1 MKKNLKSCVEVLE
14 VSDRQCLV
22 DMNQYA
28 LIEQAGLLPDLRH
41 KKSAHMTAGWAV
53 GQTAHA
59 AFAMGGADLDGMRYL
74 TFSAF
79 AAGCAGMR
87 FRLLLGSAEGGNGG
101 DGYEAV
107 LSVPR
112 DGWNDYRLCLPY
124 LPARGTPLG
133 WNHIESI
140 CFDVV
145 GGVPAAQEHP
155 MLYLDNL
162 FVWEEFAPPLYT
174 TMPELKGAALF
185 SKTGSYAIVD
195 RKRVA
200 NALGEAQ
207 ATPFEQDGVLWLPMA
222 PVAAVLAHSAVA
234 DNLAMTLSFTYRRKK
249 YAFSANSREYTVD
262 GEAQKL
268 GFFPKERGGSLFFPA
283 EYVCQF
289 FRWRQLYASP
299 CGLFLLSN
307 RKNAFADGRDDEII
321 RRLMA
326 DMTYVRP
333 TAGRVLDDL
342 HRRFNPSRGRLLASF
357 DDLMKLRRGAK
368 EDEGR
373 KALLNALKQQYGKGS
388 ASYAAGATDGAQST
402 LDSDASLENG
412 AQRLF
417 ALAMLYRATGDKDYC
432 VQAYRQVEELASLE
446 EWSGSTAATLG
457 LVSFSMAI
465 AYDWCR
471 HVWDE
476 AQKALAERAMLRRGM
491 RVGLAWYQG
500 KGMSFRLGGSVAA
513 QVDAGM
519 LAMALALADV
529 YPETAL
535 HLLSHVLPHV
545 EACFDAYAPDG
556 GFSESIS
563 AWEKTTRALVLFV
576 AMLQKACGTDYGF
589 ASSAGFLA
597 TAYFP
602 VFTET
607 ENGAWNYHNSTAGF
621 CDTAV
626 LGWFSAQSGDDLP
639 AWLHSRRLQT
649 NKTAV
654 TPLDLL
660 FYRPTDRE
668 QEVSLPLDAV
678 YRRSGLAVMRSDWG
692 ADATFLGLHA
702 GSNRA
707 PNADLDVGTF
717 LLEMGGERFFGEIGG
732 DERFSVVMRRRAEG
746 QNTLLVAPPASPAP
760 DQAPDADAVFT
771 EMKDSASRAY
781 AVVDLS
787 SSHAD
792 ILRGK
797 RGAMLCEERR
807 VAVIQDEVTLTEPRD
822 LLWNAWTTATVEKV
836 GKGRSLK
843 LTKNGKTMIC
853 RLCGVSALFEVET
866 FRDTEWSRI
875 SVHLVGKQR
884 VRMAVV
890 CYLED
895 EEHTAARSPYEVLPI
910 STWGN

>member
-1 MKKNLKSCVEVLE
+1 MKKNLKSCIEVTE
-14 VSDRQCLV
+14 VSDRQCLL
-22 DMNQYA
+22 DMNRYEM
-28 LIEQAGLLPDLRH
+28 IELAGLLPDLRH
-41 KKSAHMTAGWAV
+41 KKSAHMTAGWPVAE
-53 GQTAHA
+53 TAHA
-59 AFAMGGADLDGMRYL
+59 AFAMRGADLDGIRYL
-74 TFSAF
+74 TFSVF
-79 AAGCAGMR
+79 AVGCAGMR
-87 FRLLLGSAEGGNGG
+87 FRLLFASSEDGSCDNGF
-101 DGYEAV
+101 EAV

-124 LPARGTPLG
+124 LPARGVPLG
-133 WNHIESI
+133 WSRIDSI

-145 GGVPAAQEHP
+145 GGVPASSEHP

-195 RKRVA
+195 RKRIA

-207 ATPFEQDGVLWLPMA
+207 AVPFEQDGVLWLPMA
-222 PVAAVLAHSAVA
+222 PVAGVIARTAVA

-249 YAFSANSREYTVD
+249 YAFSANSREYTED

-283 EYVCQF
+283 EYVCRF
-289 FRWRQLYASP
+289 FHWRQLYVSP
-299 CGLFLLSN
+299 YGLILLSN
-307 RKNAFADGRDDEII
+307 RKNAFSDGRDDEII

-333 TAGRVLDDL
+333 TAERVLDAL

-357 DDLMKLRRGAK
+357 DDLMKLRRSAK
-368 EDEGR
+368 ENEELR
-373 KALLNALKQQYGKGS
+373 ALLNALKKQYGKGS
-388 ASYAAGATDGAQST
+388 APDSADATDGARDT
-402 LDSDASLENG
+402 ALENG

-417 ALAMLYRATGDKDYC
+417 ALSMLYRATGDKDYC
-432 VQAYRQVEELASLE
+432 VRAYEQVEALASVE
-446 EWSGSTAATLG
+446 EWTGNTAATLG
-457 LVSFSMAI
+457 TVSFSMAV
-465 AYDWCR
+465 AYDWCH

-491 RVGLAWYQG
+491 RVGLALYRG
-500 KGMSFRLGGSVAA
+500 KGMSFRPGGSVAA

-519 LAMALALADV
+519 LSMALALADV

-535 HLLSHVLPHV
+535 QLLNGVLPHV

-556 GFSESIS
+556 GFSESVS

-589 ASSAGFLA
+589 AASAGFLA

-607 ENGAWNYHNSTAGF
+607 ENGAWNYHNNTADF

-626 LGWFSAQSGDDLP
+626 LNWFSAQSGDDLP

-649 NKTAV
+649 NRTVV

-660 FYRPTDRE
+660 FYRPTERE
-668 QEVSLPLDAV
+668 REVNLPLDAV

-692 ADATFLGLHA
+692 EDAVFLGLHA

-746 QNTLLVAPPASPAP
+746 QNTLLVAPVPAPAP
-760 DQAPDADAVFT
+760 DQNPDADAAFI
-771 EMKDSASRAY
+771 EMKDSDTRAY
-781 AVVDLS
+781 AVVDMS
-787 SSHAD
+787 TAHSD

-797 RGAMLCEERR
+797 RGAMLCENRR
-807 VAVIQDEVTLTEPRD
+807 VAVIQDEVTLAEPREMV
-822 LLWNAWTTATVEKV
+822 WNAWTAATVTKV
-836 GKGRSLK
+836 GKGRVLK
-843 LTKNGKTMIC
+843 LTQNGKTMIC
-853 RLCGVSALFEVET
+853 RLCGVSALFEVEQMK
-866 FRDTEWSRI
+866 DTEWSRI
-875 SVHLVGKQR
+875 SVRLSGKKR

-890 CYLED
+890 CCLQD
-895 EEHTAARSPYEVLPI
+895 EEQAVGRSPYDMRPI
-910 STWGN
+910 AMWGN

>member
-1 MKKNLKSCVEVLE
+1 MKKNLKSCVEVME
-14 VSDRQCLV
+14 VSDRQCLL
-22 DMNQYA
+22 DMNRYA

-53 GQTAHA
+53 GETAHA
-59 AFAMGGADLDGMRYL
+59 AFAMGGANLDGMRYL

-79 AAGCAGMR
+79 AVGCAGMR
-87 FRLLLGSAEGGNGG
+87 FRLLFASSEDGGCG

-107 LSVPR
+107 LSVVR

-124 LPARGTPLG
+124 LTARGMPLG
-133 WNHIESI
+133 WDRIGSI
-140 CFDVV
+140 CLDVV
-145 GGVPAAQEHP
+145 GGVPTGRERP

-207 ATPFEQDGVLWLPMA
+207 AVPFEQDGVLWLPMA
-222 PVAAVLAHSAVA
+222 PIAAVIARTAVS

-249 YAFSANSREYTVD
+249 YAFSANSRECTVD
-262 GEAQKL
+262 GEAQAL
-268 GFFPKERGGSLFFPA
+268 GFFPKERGGALFFPA
-283 EYVCQF
+283 EYVCDF
-289 FRWRQLYASP
+289 FRWRQLYVSP
-299 CGLFLLSN
+299 YGMILLSN
-307 RKNAFADGRDDEII
+307 RKNAFADGRDDELI

-333 TAGRVLDDL
+333 TAERVLDAL
-342 HRRFNPSRGRLLASF
+342 RRRFNPSRGRLLASF
-357 DDLMKLRRGAK
+357 DDLMKLRRSAK
-368 EDEGR
+368 EDAGLKE
-373 KALLNALKQQYGKGS
+373 LLNALKQQYGKGS
-388 ASYAAGATDGAQST
+388 ASDAAGATDGER
-402 LDSDASLENG
+402 DAVLENG

-417 ALAMLYRATGDKDYC
+417 ALTMLYRATGDKNYC
-432 VQAYRQVEELASLE
+432 VQAYEQVEALASFE

-457 LVSFSMAI
+457 SVSFSMAV
-465 AYDWCR
+465 AYDWCH

-491 RVGLAWYQG
+491 RVGLALYRG
-500 KGMSFRLGGSVAA
+500 NGMRFRLGGSVAA

-535 HLLSHVLPHV
+535 QLLNGVLPHV

-556 GFSESIS
+556 GFSESVS
-563 AWEKTTRALVLFV
+563 AWEKTTRALVLFI

-589 ASSAGFLA
+589 AASAGFAA

-602 VFTET
+602 IFTET
-607 ENGAWNYHNSTAGF
+607 ENGAWNYHNGTAGF

-626 LGWFSAQSGDDLP
+626 LPWFSAQSGDDLP

-649 NKTAV
+649 GKTAV

-660 FYRPTDRE
+660 FWRPVDRE
-668 QEVSLPLDAV
+668 QEVNLPLDAV

-692 ADATFLGLHA
+692 ENATFLGLHA

-732 DERFSVVMRRRAEG
+732 DERFSVVTRRRAEG
-746 QNTLLVAPPASPAP
+746 QNTLLIAPTQASAP
-760 DQAPDADAVFT
+760 DQNPDADAVFL
-771 EMKDSASRAY
+771 EMKDSDTRAY

-787 SSHAD
+787 TSHPD

-807 VAVIQDEVTLTEPRD
+807 VAVIQDEVTLTEPRTVV
-822 LLWNAWTTATVEKV
+822 WNAWTCATVEKV
-836 GKGRSLK
+836 GKGRTLK
-843 LTKNGKTMIC
+843 LTKNGKTMLC
-853 RLCGVSALFEVET
+853 RLCGVSALFEVEQVQ
-866 FRDTEWSRI
+866 DTEWSRI
-875 SVHLVGKQR
+875 SVRLPEKQR

-890 CYLED
+890 CRLQD
-895 EEHTAARSPYEVLPI
+895 EEQTATKSSYDMQPI
-910 STWGN
+910 GTWGN